1 MVLSEP
7 RGLLLFQAV
16 RGGIES
22 VWVFGRR
29 PRPITPRILTLDPI
43 RSEHTDDERSNLS
56 CCRRIAQN
64 GYVVQ
69 FSFLGSNV
77 SPFFPDSQ
85 HDGGNLAS
93 QRQACHLRTH
103 TPLLKILQVGAVGFA
118 LTAAGRRTDEHFFQ
132 TTITIAIQSASGH
145 RFPATYD
152 AAFFHLV
159 LGTHVCDHSQ
169 AAVTPEL
176 LPGPKAM
183 WRIHRGNDQGASNRS
198 QLWNGS
204 QQGEGPVAPALHQH
218 RLFSSLSQ

>member
-77 SPFFPDSQ
+77 SPFFQILSTMAAI
-85 HDGGNLAS
+85 LRAS
-93 QRQACHLRTH
+93 VKRAISRTH

-118 LTAAGRRTDEHFFQ
+118 LTAAGRRTDEPFFQ
-132 TTITIAIQSASGH
+132 ATITIAIQRSVHRCGDRRQSAMN
-145 RFPATYD
+145 T
-152 AAFFHLV
+152 
-159 LGTHVCDHSQ
+159 
-169 AAVTPEL
+169 
-176 LPGPKAM
+176 
-183 WRIHRGNDQGASNRS
+183 
-198 QLWNGS
+198 
-204 QQGEGPVAPALHQH
+204 
-218 RLFSSLSQ
+218 

>member
-64 GYVVQ
+64 GYVVPVQ
-69 FSFLGSNV
+69 FLGIERLSFL
-77 SPFFPDSQ
+77 PDSQ

-159 LGTHVCDHSQ
+159 LGTHVCDPQPGRCNST
-169 AAVTPEL
+169 AAAGSESDVAYPPWQRSRRIEPVPVVEWFATGRR
-176 LPGPKAM
+176 PGGSGSPP
-183 WRIHRGNDQGASNRS
+183 AS
-198 QLWNGS
+198 L
-204 QQGEGPVAPALHQH
+204 V
-218 RLFSSLSQ
+218 